1 MSHNAWLLLD
11 TALAV
16 AALVL
21 LVAWLKLNSFV
32 ALTVV
37 SLAAGLAAGMEPS
50 KVAGSFAD
58 GVGGVLGKIA
68 VVIGLGAILG
78 QMLAESG
85 GADQI
90 ATALVRGFGGRRMAL
105 AFVAAGFL
113 IGLPVFFQVGL
124 VLLIPIAEVSAEKM
138 GVALS
143 RFGLPLVA
151 GLSASH
157 ALIPPHPG
165 PLAAVTALHADIG
178 KTILFGLLVG
188 ARRRFSP
195 GWSLDAPAGIWQR
208 MTNRDSSRPESRRPK
223 APLAFGW
230 RCSSS
235 CCRWG

>member
-90 ATALVRGFGGRRMAL
+90 ATALIRGFGGRRMAL

-124 VLLIPIAEVSAEKM
+124 GAAD
-138 GVALS
+138 
-143 RFGLPLVA
+143 
-151 GLSASH
+151 
-157 ALIPPHPG
+157 PH
-165 PLAAVTALHADIG
+165 
-178 KTILFGLLVG
+178 
-188 ARRRFSP
+188 R
-195 GWSLDAPAGIWQR
+195 
-208 MTNRDSSRPESRRPK
+208 
-223 APLAFGW
+223 
-230 RCSSS
+230 
-235 CCRWG
+235 